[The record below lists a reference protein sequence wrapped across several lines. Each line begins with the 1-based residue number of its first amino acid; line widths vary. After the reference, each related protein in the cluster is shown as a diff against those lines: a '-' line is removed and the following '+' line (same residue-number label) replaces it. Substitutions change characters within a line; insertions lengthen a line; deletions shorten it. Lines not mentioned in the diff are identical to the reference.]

1 MNVTVLHEN
10 VTSCG
15 GLDVDWI
22 HNKLYWV
29 GAKPVS
35 IKVSKLDGT
44 CVKTVFKDEISAFGD
59 IALDPF
65 EG

>member
-1 MNVTVLHEN
+1 VNVTVLHED
-10 VTSCG
+10 VTSYG

-29 GAKPVS
+29 GAKQVS

-44 CVKTVFKDEISAFGD
+44 CVKTVFKDEISSFVG